1 MTNNKVPLFV
11 SALGGAEGLNRFGTV
26 VINNLVSV
34 VALLSILILGSCSD
48 SETTSKVSQEESF
61 SETQMQTQV
70 PGEGTVVVREGGA
83 GPGEEESQRAA
94 SYVVVTSPA
103 KGDEWIQGKRY
114 KIKWKN
120 AGGKSV
126 SIDLSNGTLDF
137 YDTISNKTKND
148 GSYTWKVPTSLT
160 PHADYYFYI
169 APKYPYGGSNGSEL
183 FTITKAGGGG
193 SSLKVSTPNGGESWT
208 TGKSYDLK
216 WSKGDAGSKVKIELL
231 KSGKKSL
238 TISKKTKN
246 DGKHPWKIPSTVKT
260 GSKYK
265 IKITS
270 STKKTINDSSDSNF
284 TITKAAADTC
294 TMYASVIGLDG
305 WTAYPGKKVCVGRTP
320 TDPALVC
327 ATTKAADWNAATLKN
342 VPKKELNIYPCGST
356 YKYTHGVNPDDYCDG
371 AFTIHASSVWGD
383 SGAAGKDWDKK
394 CGW

>member
-1 MTNNKVPLFV
+1 M
-11 SALGGAEGLNRFGTV
+11 
-26 VINNLVSV
+26 
-34 VALLSILILGSCSD
+34 
-48 SETTSKVSQEESF
+48 
-61 SETQMQTQV
+61 
-70 PGEGTVVVREGGA
+70 
-83 GPGEEESQRAA
+83 
-94 SYVVVTSPA
+94 
-103 KGDEWIQGKRY
+103 
-114 KIKWKN
+114 
-120 AGGKSV
+120 
-126 SIDLSNGTLDF
+126 
-137 YDTISNKTKND
+137 
-148 GSYTWKVPTSLT
+148 PTSLT

-216 WSKGDAGSKVKIELL
+216 WSKGKAGAKVKIELL
-231 KSGKKSL
+231 KSGKASL

-246 DGKHPWKIPSTVKT
+246 DGKHKWKIPSTVKT

-284 TITKAAADTC
+284 TITEAAADTC
-294 TMYASVIGLDG
+294 TMYALVFGLDG
-305 WTAYPGKKVCVGRTP
+305 SSHPGKKVCVGRTP

-327 ATTKAADWNAATLKN
+327 ATTKAADDNWATLKN

-356 YKYTHGVNPDDYCDG
+356 YKYTHGTDPDFDCDSVFTVDPYSENPY
-371 AFTIHASSVWGD
+371 ASV
-383 SGAAGKDWDKK
+383 AAGKDWDKK